1 MEDEQGYRLID
12 GDQNNNVKHNNDSN
26 RGETSTFFN
35 NDYQLDRIN
44 VVRTSNTRNN
54 SGYFNNINDV
64 LTSIYNLDNDGKMT
78 KIIVIALLFH
88 PIVSLFIQDNPIV
101 QKVLTLKQRK
111 LISITLLV
119 FMSLCLLGF
128 FWTNPHGSNGLLICS
143 LKLLLFICILIHS
156 GIINKFIKKNM
167 LKKN

>member
-12 GDQNNNVKHNNDSN
+12 GDQNNNEKNDNNSN
-26 RGETSTFFN
+26 KDETSPIL
-35 NDYQLDRIN
+35 NDEYQFDRIN
-44 VVRTSNTRNN
+44 DVRQSNNRNR

-64 LTSIYNLDNDGKMT
+64 INSIYNLDNDGKMT
-78 KIIVIALLFH
+78 KFIVIALLFH
-88 PIVSLFIQDNPIV
+88 PIISLFIQDNPTV

-111 LISITLLV
+111 LISNILLL
-119 FMSLCLLGF
+119 FMSICLFRF
-128 FWTNPHGSNGLLICS
+128 FWTQSHGCNGLLFFS
-143 LKLLLFICILIHS
+143 LKLLLFVSILIHS